1 MGAIMQEPTITD
13 QLIAAHGLKPDEY
26 QRILDLLG
34 REPSYTE
41 LGIFSAM
48 WNEHCSYKSSKKWL
62 RTLPTTGPQVI
73 CGPGENAG
81 VVDIGDGQAVV
92 FKMESHN
99 HPSYIEPFQ
108 GAATGVGGILRD
120 VFTMGARPIA
130 AMDALSFGRP
140 EHPKTAHLVKGVVEG
155 IGAYGN
161 AFGVPGITV
170 DTHFGRLARRFGW
183 NPTLLR
189 IVFVLVSVLSAA
201 FPGILVY
208 LIAWLLI
215 PVLAFGVDDTLDPRR
230 FAMFPRSAKELQPG
244 MFAAAALS
252 LPTLLTVVAVG
263 IATVFEVIWLLAFGA
278 GAVWVALALIVLLP
292 ANLAGIALC
301 LLSGHWWLL
310 LAGLYTTAL
319 AAVCGFAQN
328 ALRLPPPGTFFL
340 VMVGGGSVM
349 LARTDVTVGQLLF
362 WALTGMVASL
372 VLGMAPALID
382 SHGPERRAVAA
393 LEKAAAAF
401 KDDRDDSLARHHQA
415 QTALFAAWQA
425 LSDARIIRGGRIIDS
440 QGAHLVER
448 TLAAQHTIVA
458 HNRAL
463 DLGAD
468 SDQLTDNV
476 TDVDPDRTA
485 IPHTRPTGRYRLY
498 RAAVRDSHAMVT
510 TQKVVLSAA
519 ITVLVGLTL
528 GFDRPDWGVVSAFLM
543 LQWGPDHVPGT
554 VRGIHRMLGSVVGVL
569 LFSILHYF
577 GIQGWTLLLAL
588 AACQFCAE
596 IFVAK
601 NYAICVIFSTPLALL
616 MGNSATR
623 PLWPTIQARC
633 GEIVLSI
640 LIATAVLWLWQR
652 SAPVRN
658 QARLQVRAMESMA
671 TLLGLLFVNTPDAVL
686 SARRDLQYE
695 LLSERRAIQSLA
707 VDNPDAVRQFWA
719 RHIAVQHA
727 GYFLLDFCTTHPD
740 RTATRA
746 ELDSLVHEVRAARAA

>member
-1 MGAIMQEPTITD
+1 MAPQLDYPIPQRPSTTQLLTAFNSASVRWPSALRAGLAILIPGAIALLTGHDYAILLISTGAFTVIFGEGHPYRTRPRVMLTAGTALIT
-13 QLIAAHGLKPDEY
+13 IAA
-26 QRILDLLG
+26 
-34 REPSYTE
+34 
-41 LGIFSAM
+41 
-48 WNEHCSYKSSKKWL
+48 
-62 RTLPTTGPQVI
+62 
-73 CGPGENAG
+73 
-81 VVDIGDGQAVV
+81 
-92 FKMESHN
+92 
-99 HPSYIEPFQ
+99 
-108 GAATGVGGILRD
+108 VG
-120 VFTMGARPIA
+120 
-130 AMDALSFGRP
+130 
-140 EHPKTAHLVKGVVEG
+140 
-155 IGAYGN
+155 
-161 AFGVPGITV
+161 
-170 DTHFGRLARRFGW
+170 
-183 NPTLLR
+183 
-189 IVFVLVSVLSAA
+189 VLVGHLIFA
-201 FPGILVY
+201 PGH
-208 LIAWLLI
+208 
-215 PVLAFGVDDTLDPRR
+215 
-230 FAMFPRSAKELQPG
+230 
-244 MFAAAALS
+244 
-252 LPTLLTVVAVG
+252 
-263 IATVFEVIWLLAFGA
+263 
-278 GAVWVALALIVLLP
+278 
-292 ANLAGIALC
+292 
-301 LLSGHWWLL
+301 GHWWLL

-382 SHGPERRAVAA
+382 AHGPERRAVAA

-425 LSDARIIRGGRIIDS
+425 LSDAHIIRGGRIIDS
-440 QGAHLVER
+440 QGAHLVDR

-468 SDQLTDNV
+468 SDQLTDSV

-519 ITVLVGLTL
+519 ITVLVGLSL

-577 GIQGWTLLLAL
+577 GISGWTLLLAL
-588 AACQFCAE
+588 ATCQFCAE

-633 GEIVLSI
+633 GEILLSI

-746 ELDSLVHEVRAARAA
+746 ELDSLVHEVRTARAA